1 MEQMNKRQLGRFR
14 RKIRIR
20 DRVLG
25 DGECPRLSVFKSAK
39 HLYAQLIDDAASKTL
54 ASSSTLD
61 KELKGKVK
69 TSVEG
74 AKQIGKLLAQRA
86 LKKGIKKVV
95 FDRNG
100 FRYHGQLKSLADAAR
115 EAGLKF

>member
-1 MEQMNKRQLGRFR
+1 MKNTNARESGRLKRKL
-14 RKIRIR
+14 RIR
-20 DRVLG
+20 KNILG
-25 DGECPRLSVFKSAK
+25 NKECPRLSVFKSTK
-39 HLYAQLIDDAASKTL
+39 HLYAQLIDDIAGQTL

-69 TSVEG
+69 ASLEG
-74 AKQIGKLLAQRA
+74 AKLVGKLLAQRA

-100 FRYHGQLKSLADAAR
+100 FRYHGQLKALADVAR